1 MGGRG
6 GTLHFELPPTLNE
19 ALHHLLHQPR
29 GQSLIGRSSHE
40 DTEGSEADLDHPSA
54 QFVDCRVKE

>member
-1 MGGRG
+1 M
-6 GTLHFELPPTLNE
+6 HFELPPTLNE